1 MQKRKKYTQEYKR
14 EAVVLA
20 RSSDAPVS
28 QIAQELGINANVLG
42 RWCREAE
49 QSGIKAFAGQ
59 GKPRDEEMAA
69 LKRELARVKKERDFL
84 KEAAAFFAR
93 ESKRGI
99 A

>member
-14 EAVVLA
+14 EAVALA
-20 RSSDAPVS
+20 RSSAVPVS
-28 QIAQELGINANVLG
+28 QVARELGINANVLT
-42 RWCREAE
+42 RWCREAANE
-49 QSGIKAFAGQ
+49 KVPVFTGQ

-84 KEAAAFFAR
+84 REAAAFFAK